1 VGACL
6 AGYSYANCTVTRFA
20 GYDICITACCGA
32 NYSKRRYASIN
43 YSSAEYWTD
52 GYREKSLMPNDRG
65 LRRCQCGNFFLQREL
80 IVVEHVASTDV
91 PSAPMVD
98 PEELPQA
105 IAGARNPST
114 ELAARLDYWQ
124 HLNHPYR
131 ERYRAHREAEDAA
144 TKVAWEAINPDLRNP
159 LQKTLQPG
167 RVPKY
172 TPLADRPVTF
182 PAFEPFAA
190 QRENMM
196 AALDLIPG
204 AADAER
210 YALERVELCRE
221 LGQFQEAQRA
231 LKAVDSETYPMLHRL
246 TTRLID
252 IEAPAVVRYHL

>member
-1 VGACL
+1 MQ
-6 AGYSYANCTVTRFA
+6 YSR
-20 GYDICITACCGA
+20 
-32 NYSKRRYASIN
+32 RRYASIN
-43 YSSAEYWTD
+43 YSSSEYWTD

-65 LRRCQCGNFFLQREL
+65 LRRCRCGNFFLQQEL
-80 IVVEHVASTDV
+80 IVVGHVATNDV
-91 PSAPMVD
+91 PSTPMVD

-105 IAGARNPST
+105 FAHARNPSI
-114 ELAARLDYWQ
+114 ELVARLDYWQ

-131 ERYRAHREAEDAA
+131 ERYRAHREVEDAA
-144 TKVAWEAINPDLRNP
+144 TKAVWEASNPDLRNP
-159 LQKTLQPG
+159 LQKALNLG

-182 PAFEPFAA
+182 PAFEPSAA

-210 YALERVELCRE
+210 YALERVELHRE
-221 LGQFQEAQRA
+221 LGQFNEAREV
-231 LKAVDSETYPMLHRL
+231 LHAVDGATYPTLHRL

-252 IEAPAVVRYHL
+252 MEVTAVVRYRG